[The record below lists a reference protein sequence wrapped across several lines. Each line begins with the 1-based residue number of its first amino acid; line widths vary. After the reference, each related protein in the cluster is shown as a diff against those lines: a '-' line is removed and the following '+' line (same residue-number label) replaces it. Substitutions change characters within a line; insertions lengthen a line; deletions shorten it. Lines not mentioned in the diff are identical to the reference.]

1 MDFGVRLPIIHNSS
15 YPIRTLNPKAKGNIV
30 IGKKSSLDKDYKEH
44 RNMAIAA
51 IASAA
56 IMFVAATV
64 ASFVAFPFLVSA
76 FSTSALLLS
85 AGGSAYFVTTKLL
98 DPRAKIEDLK
108 DHFRDALLQ
117 NILKKNSDEI
127 EGYDLLQKAIEDRT
141 DDPKKKEIVY
151 SCVRQL
157 RRNYQQIQQAK
168 VSDYQKV
175 ETVYKNYFDNL
186 LRAKN
191 GKIRDIYDSGDSD
204 DVKRSRVSDVKS
216 FYRQKVSRAD
226 GAKSESIENIQ
237 EQYRDAINGLEKQYE
252 KLLNGLGSKTGWPRA
267 IEIGVKGGRIIGD
280 GGKKVGSAIGWGY
293 NRAWEMGKWAK
304 NQL

>member
-1 MDFGVRLPIIHNSS
+1 MDFGVRRPVIKNSS
-15 YPIRTLNPKAKGNIV
+15 YPIVSLNPKAKENII
-30 IGKKSSLDKDYKEH
+30 IGKKLSLDKDYKEH

-85 AGGSAYFVTTKLL
+85 AGGMAYFVTTKLL
-98 DPRAKIEDLK
+98 DPRARIEDIK
-108 DHFRDALLQ
+108 DQFRDALLQ
-117 NILKKNSDEI
+117 NVLKKNSDEI

-157 RRNYQQIQQAK
+157 RRNYQQIQHVK
-168 VSDYQKV
+168 VSDYQNV
-175 ETVYKNYFDNL
+175 ETLYKNYFDNL

-191 GKIRDIYDSGDSD
+191 RKIRDIYRSGDTD
-204 DVKRSRVSDVKS
+204 DVKRSKVSDVKS
-216 FYRQKVSRAD
+216 FYRDKVYQAD
-226 GAKSESIENIQ
+226 VVKSGSIENIQ
-237 EQYRDAINGLEKQYE
+237 EKYRDAINGLEKQYE

-267 IEIGVKGGRIIGD
+267 VEIGVKGGRIIGD
-280 GGKKVGSAIGWGY
+280 GGKKVGSAIGWGV

-304 NQL
+304 NQF